1 MSPYGSWYRTTSE
14 KKEDKMSAPSPKKAE
29 AGSKDEVKNAEVEK
43 PKSTLQLLEEDD
55 EFEEFD
61 SATWEEAKS
70 TVEEDKQLWK
80 DDWDD
85 DAADDV
91 SATKFHFFMSFL
103 INIHPSKYSIPVL
116 R

>member
-1 MSPYGSWYRTTSE
+1 
-14 KKEDKMSAPSPKKAE
+14 MSAPSPKKAE